1 MVDVCR
7 AVGSGGAVA
16 HDLRS
21 DFESTELYVSL
32 SGIWN
37 CILNILRD
45 VSWNYV
51 TDIINMLT
59 L

>member
-1 MVDVCR
+1 MIDVCR
-7 AVGSGGAVA
+7 AVGSSGAVA

-21 DFESTELYVSL
+21 DFESTELYDSFF
-32 SGIWN
+32 GIWN
-37 CILNILRD
+37 SFLNILRD
-45 VSWNYV
+45 FSWNCV